1 MAAHSTIL
9 VWTCPG
15 SLPEESGR
23 LQSMGSQRAGH
34 DQVTFTSS
42 LKQHGFELCGSTYT
56 QIVFNNTTQSPAG

>member
-9 VWTCPG
+9 AWTSPWPG
-15 SLPEESGR
+15 ESGR

-56 QIVFNNTTQSPAG
+56 QTVFNNTTQSPAG